1 MRLLCCARLSKHAI
15 CSPCGLHKHERT
27 ANDVLRAPCI
37 SGYFSIRI
45 PTLLLSSHLNIP
57 APKDVDDR
65 KHVAKQRLGDTMF
78 FGLIYTKR
86 LHKTRLW
93 KVGKISYIIEV
104 SAPTCYIICNVYF
117 ASRRSKTINLTCII
131 LCEYVLCTWK
141 WMHRTAADM
150 WHTNIF
156 EVETNLPSLLWT
168 LPRLPTLLQ
177 IFLCFSS
184 YYKKT

>member
-117 ASRRSKTINLTCII
+117 ASKRSKTINLTCII
-131 LCEYVLCTWK
+131 PCEYVSCT
-141 WMHRTAADM
+141 
-150 WHTNIF
+150 
-156 EVETNLPSLLWT
+156 
-168 LPRLPTLLQ
+168 
-177 IFLCFSS
+177 
-184 YYKKT
+184 